1 MTLFEGV
8 ATGAADGYARMSG
21 APAAT
26 LLHLGPGL
34 AYGLA
39 NLHNARRAKVPVL
52 SIVGDHATYHAQ
64 HDPPL
69 QSDIET
75 IARNVSAWVR
85 TSRSA
90 EELGRDAVEA
100 IAAAVGPPG
109 QVATLIV
116 PADVSWQEGA
126 PVAAPARRA
135 APPVAST
142 ETVEAVANLLRS
154 SDRVGILLGGR
165 ALRGDGLQAAGR
177 VAAETGA
184 KLFSER
190 STPRLERGADVP
202 AVERLV
208 YWPELAAKQLEG
220 LEHLV
225 LVDASPPVAWFA
237 VSGSGE

>member
-1 MTLFEGV
+1 M
-8 ATGAADGYARMSG
+8 
-21 APAAT
+21 
-26 LLHLGPGL
+26 
-34 AYGLA
+34 
-39 NLHNARRAKVPVL
+39 L
-52 SIVGDHATYHAQ
+52 SIVGDHATYHAA

-75 IARNVSAWVR
+75 IARNVSTWVR

-100 IAAAVGPPG
+100 IAAAIGPPG

-126 PVAAPARRA
+126 LVAEPARPVA
-135 APPVAST
+135 PPSAST
-142 ETVEAVANLLRS
+142 ETVEAVANLIRS
-154 SDRVGILLGGR
+154 SDRVGILLGGM
-165 ALRGDGLQAAGR
+165 ALRGDGLQAAAR
-177 VAAETGA
+177 VAAATGA

-190 STPRLERGADVP
+190 STPRVERGAGLP

-237 VSGSGE
+237 YPGAASELRPGWV